1 MEEEK
6 VAKEHHDLIEARK
19 RLQDTIRAA
28 LADGGAASVQKLR
41 LKLKN
46 IISKIAGV
54 EKQLADVQ
62 RKNQAAQERL
72 QAQRTKLQDA
82 KNKMKQIML
91 KEKKAEERMKL
102 LDKKRQQKIKE
113 LVNLKTNM
121 HEKIIELK
129 RDTAKL
135 ESEIQSGAGVP
146 GAPNSLD
153 STEIADQQA
162 YAKQKIEDMV
172 KGFSNVVLAKMQSKP
187 VQPLYRLRRCLLR
200 LSSPIKLIFLSVV
213 EIIAKKK
220 INRLR

>member
-1 MEEEK
+1 MQKIVKIAGERIRIGREEMQFISTQIDTKITPRKKNTLPKTDEDSQMNAEKEAEADLKIVEKEEKRASAAVGKDEEENLRESKELSEQSINENEAEDAAHSSEVEEEK

-82 KNKMKQIML
+82 KNRMKKIIL
-91 KEKKAEERMKL
+91 KEKKEKERMRI
-102 LDKKRQQKIKE
+102 LDEKRQQENQGAHRIK
-113 LVNLKTNM
+113 
-121 HEKIIELK
+121 
-129 RDTAKL
+129 
-135 ESEIQSGAGVP
+135 S
-146 GAPNSLD
+146 
-153 STEIADQQA
+153 
-162 YAKQKIEDMV
+162 
-172 KGFSNVVLAKMQSKP
+172 
-187 VQPLYRLRRCLLR
+187 
-200 LSSPIKLIFLSVV
+200 
-213 EIIAKKK
+213 
-220 INRLR
+220 